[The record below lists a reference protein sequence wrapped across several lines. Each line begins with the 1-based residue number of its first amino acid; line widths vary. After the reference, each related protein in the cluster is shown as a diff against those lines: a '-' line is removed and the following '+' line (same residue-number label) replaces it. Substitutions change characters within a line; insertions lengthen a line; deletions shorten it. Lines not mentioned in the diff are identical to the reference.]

1 MFLNLVEES
10 HSDCIPAQLLCLYS
24 LTMRLWAVLIH
35 AFKAVTESFVYFEI
49 YFIASWVY
57 GHWQRKEK
65 YDFFMIF

>member
-1 MFLNLVEES
+1 MTAF
-10 HSDCIPAQLLCLYS
+10 LYS
-24 LTMRLWAVLIH
+24 LMLLWAVLIH

-65 YDFFMIF
+65 YHFFLIF